1 METATTIRPDQVDTP
16 TFLPPADCGE
26 AAFSVNGFI
35 ALPRITSDDDVG
47 FIRTTLMRLFAKK
60 AGRSEGMLFDF
71 AGTDEEGGP
80 AKLPQLLDPRNFAPE
95 LLKTEFFH
103 NAEVLAK
110 RLLGPNAR
118 FLADHALLKPARD
131 GAETPWHQDDAFR
144 PGDIDCTEVSIWMP
158 LQPVNEANG
167 CLGFIP
173 GSHRWDVL
181 PHRWLSG
188 DGRIHA
194 LECHTGF
201 DPGRVVLCPLPAG
214 GCTVHTNRTLHW
226 AGPNRSDAPRLAYV
240 LVFGL
245 PMQKA
250 ARARDHYWLANKNEP
265 RYERRRQWMR
275 HGGYLVHAFRRVSQI
290 PQVGWRET
298 AMRALLKAKRR
309 GHRTNPRQPQ

>member
-1 METATTIRPDQVDTP
+1 METAATIRPDQVDTP

-26 AAFSVNGFI
+26 AAFPMNGFM

-47 FIRTTLMRLFAKK
+47 FVRTTLMRLFAKK

-71 AGTDEEGGP
+71 AGTDEEGGS
-80 AKLPQLLDPRNFAPE
+80 ARLPQLLDPRNFAPE